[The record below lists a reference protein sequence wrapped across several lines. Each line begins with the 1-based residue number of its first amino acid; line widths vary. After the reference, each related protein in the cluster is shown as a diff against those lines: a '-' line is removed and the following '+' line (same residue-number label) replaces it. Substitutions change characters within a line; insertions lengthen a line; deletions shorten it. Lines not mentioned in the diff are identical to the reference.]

1 MLRGSI
7 FIYVTVIIS
16 SMFLYNIGTIDR
28 ARYVVSH
35 HQKGARREGGLPMV
49 MRVDLPRPPPPPSPF
64 FTGLPHVRKPSS
76 DSLTLTIGHLT
87 LGLLSWCPLVT
98 SLTHV
103 YALLTKIIL

>member
-35 HQKGARREGGLPMV
+35 HQKGEGCPARGGGLP
-49 MRVDLPRPPPPPSPF
+49 VDLPRPPPHPPF
-64 FTGLPHVRKPSS
+64 FTGPPHVRKPNLRFAYSHDRTLDTWLAELVPSS
-76 DSLTLTIGHLT
+76 YVPDTCICITYQDYS
-87 LGLLSWCPLVT
+87 
-98 SLTHV
+98 
-103 YALLTKIIL
+103 

>member
-35 HQKGARREGGLPMV
+35 HQKGEGCPEGGGGLPMV
-49 MRVDLPRPPPPPSPF
+49 LRVDLPRPPPIPPFLRGPLMF
-64 FTGLPHVRKPSS
+64 ANRTS
-76 DSLTLTIGHLT
+76 DSLTLDTWLAE
-87 LGLLSWCPLVT
+87 LVPSSYVPDT
-98 SLTHV
+98 CICITYQDYS
-103 YALLTKIIL
+103 